1 MRIRLTQAARK
12 RRIGRAHIEAAMSNA
27 HTIETVAATDLI
39 DPQIVWIG
47 EDDRGDELEVIA
59 VVLPNELLIIHVMP
73 TRYKRRK

>member
-1 MRIRLTQAARK
+1 M
-12 RRIGRAHIEAAMSNA
+12 
-27 HTIETVAATDLI
+27 IETVDATDLI

>member
-12 RRIGRAHIEAAMSNA
+12 RRIGRAHIEHAMSNA

>member
-1 MRIRLTQAARK
+1 MRIRLTQSARK
-12 RRIGRAHIEAAMSNA
+12 RRIGRVHFEAAMSNA
-27 HTIETVAATDLI
+27 HTVETVPATELT

-73 TRYKRRK
+73 TRYKRST